1 MPIVQVSVWEGF
13 SPENKKKIVE
23 GVTRIFEDLGVPKGA
38 IEIVIYEA
46 PKSNWATGGKL
57 HSEKKP
63 YMPSLERK
71 GESEVE
77 SISPKKVDKVTF
89 PSGAK
94 SISKTSLQNK
104 EFEEALLKA
113 EELKAPIIYE
123 SKNARETVILESER
137 GTKLFQDRF
146 IHEGKSYPI
155 LEMKHASTKEGF
167 INALLDI
174 LFKNGKIQSF
184 YVERVPNT
192 SINSTIYSGFKND
205 HIHSDFKKAAEQ
217 WASAINALIALGS

>member
-23 GVTRIFEDLGVPKGA
+23 GVTRIFEDLGVPKEA
-38 IEIVIYEA
+38 VEIVIYEA
-46 PKSNWATGGKL
+46 PKSNWAIGGKL
-57 HSEKKP
+57 HSEKYP
-63 YMPSLERK
+63 FIPLLDGK

-77 SISPKKVDKVTF
+77 SISSKSVDKITI

-94 SISKTSLQNK
+94 GISKTSLQNR

-113 EELKAPIIYE
+113 EELKAPIIE
-123 SKNARETVILESER
+123 EPKSVSETVIFESER
-137 GTKLFQDRF
+137 GTKLCQDRF
-146 IHEGKSYPI
+146 IHEGKSYLI
-155 LEMKHASTKEGF
+155 SEMKHASTKEGF

-192 SINSTIYSGFKND
+192 TITSSIYSGFKND

-217 WASAINALIALGS
+217 WASAINALIALSS

>member
-13 SPENKKKIVE
+13 SPENKKKIVD
-23 GVTRIFEDLGVPKGA
+23 GVTKVFEDLGVPKGA
-38 IEIVIYEA
+38 VEIVIYES

-57 HSEKKP
+57 HSEKYP
-63 YMPSLERK
+63 YIRLLERK

-77 SISPKKVDKVTF
+77 SISSKIVDKVTF

-94 SISKTSLQNK
+94 GISKSSLQNK

-113 EELKAPIIYE
+113 EELKAPILDE
-123 SKNARETVILESER
+123 SKSVSEIVILESER

-146 IHEGKSYPI
+146 IHEGKSYLI
-155 LEMKHASTKEGF
+155 SEMKHASTKEGF

-184 YVERVPNT
+184 YVERAPNMT
-192 SINSTIYSGFKND
+192 ITSTIYSGFKND
-205 HIHSDFKKAAEQ
+205 HIHNDFKKAAEQ